1 MNKIEQA
8 IEQMN
13 SGDVDHALQLL
24 QQFIESATDDE
35 KFMVANLYYDWGFF
49 EEAIDLLETLL
60 KIYPKEGQLITKL
73 AEMYIEL
80 EKDENAVNLLNEIEE
95 DDPFYLQSLLQVADL
110 YHAQGL
116 FEVAEQKLLQAK
128 QIDPE
133 EKVIDFA
140 LGELLFATGKYHR
153 AIPFYEKIVNEVLEL
168 NNISIK
174 ERLAE
179 SYALLGHYEQAL
191 SFYSQIDSQNPDTLF
206 KHGFTA
212 YQQKRNDIAINIW
225 KQLLDIDPHY
235 HAVYPELANAMRE
248 EEMIDEAFAVVEQGL
263 TYDEFNKELYFL
275 AGQLAI
281 TRQKDK
287 EAISYLQEAI
297 SLDLDYQEA
306 ILLLIQV
313 YKENDVYTD
322 VINLLTEIKQAG
334 ANDPLYDWE
343 LARAYCEE
351 ECFQEAHKAYEDASI
366 HLMHDRD
373 FLKEYGYFLIEEGLH
388 KKAIPIL
395 EKYIKLEPTDEET
408 ISFLERLKF
417 SIDE

>member
-80 EKDENAVNLLNEIEE
+80 EKDEKAVNLLNEIEE

-322 VINLLTEIKQAG
+322 VINLLTDIKHAG

-351 ECFQEAHKAYEDASI
+351 ECFQEAHKAYEDASN